1 MKKIIVLIM
10 ACLMLTS
17 CTNTGVISHDLE
29 LMKDD
34 LVTVDYS
41 EGKSLCIN
49 DEMKETIDEINNLKE
64 KYKDSLDDN
73 EFRHIYINIYEDDN
87 FGNIQDSFFINNMED
102 GYTKESVNDVVEI
115 LDKREA
121 VGLKDYVKKA
131 YEKNIGPDDYFIKKI
146 GKSVVYVTNRNRYK
160 SNSITIR
167 TKLADIKDEDYRR
180 IFEGISRDKYIL
192 DNVYTQGKLYGLD
205 PNPLD
210 RDLISFV
217 NDELFMDNDI
227 SKFIKVRYEILL
239 KDKNIDKVNILLSR
253 KRDEKLKKE
262 DIEVFVNLLN
272 ALDLKKED
280 RGEFLK
286 AYRNVFKE
294 KIDGGKLDIEGY
306 SVYVK
311 NNKGNNYIGEKKENL
326 YISIE
331 KE

>member
-29 LMKDD
+29 LMTDD

-41 EGKSLCIN
+41 ERKPLYIN

-64 KYKDSLDDN
+64 KYKGSLDHN
-73 EFRHIYINIYEDDN
+73 EFPLYINIYEDDN

-102 GYTKESVNDVVEI
+102 GYTKESFKDVVEI
-115 LDKREA
+115 LDKKEA
-121 VGLKDYVKKA
+121 IGLKDYVTKA
-131 YEKNIGPDDYFIKKI
+131 YDKNIGPEDYFIKKI

-160 SNSITIR
+160 NNSITIR
-167 TKLADIKDEDYRR
+167 TKFSDIKDEDYRR
-180 IFEGISRDKYIL
+180 TFEGISRDKYIL
-192 DNVYTQGKLYGLD
+192 DNVYTEGKLYGLD

-217 NDELFMDNDI
+217 NDELFMDNDL

-262 DIEVFVNLLN
+262 DIEVFINLLN
-272 ALDLKKED
+272 ALDLKEED
-280 RGEFLK
+280 KGEFLK
-286 AYRNVFKE
+286 EYRNVFKE
-294 KIDGGKLDIEGY
+294 RIDGDKLDIDGY
-306 SVYVK
+306 SVYIK